1 MYYVNKFKISIQN
14 VTKKIMLPIQI
25 YEEMLLFTFQD
36 DFMHML
42 RSADAPGEDLPWTGL
57 FTGML
62 IGKYLPTVNP

>member
-1 MYYVNKFKISIQN
+1 
-14 VTKKIMLPIQI
+14 
-25 YEEMLLFTFQD
+25 MLLFTFQD

-62 IGKYLPTVNP
+62 IGKFLPTVNP